1 MNSEQQAAKIR
12 QLEAEI
18 ELLQLENENNSG
30 WKTRCQEMNT
40 IVELQ
45 KTEIKEMNST
55 VDAAEKLQADYKKL
69 QADHKNLQQRHN
81 ELKEIAVKVEAMY
94 DLLKSKLNSQSENE
108 VSYKSSSHRIMFTA
122 DCPISV
128 VRKVGLGV

>member
-108 VSYKSSSHRIMFTA
+108 SFEKS
-122 DCPISV
+122 V
-128 VRKVGLGV
+128 

>member
-69 QADHKNLQQRHN
+69 QADHKKLQADHKNLQQRHN
-81 ELKEIAVKVEAMY
+81 ELKEITVKVEAMY

-108 VSYKSSSHRIMFTA
+108 SFEKS
-122 DCPISV
+122 V
-128 VRKVGLGV
+128 